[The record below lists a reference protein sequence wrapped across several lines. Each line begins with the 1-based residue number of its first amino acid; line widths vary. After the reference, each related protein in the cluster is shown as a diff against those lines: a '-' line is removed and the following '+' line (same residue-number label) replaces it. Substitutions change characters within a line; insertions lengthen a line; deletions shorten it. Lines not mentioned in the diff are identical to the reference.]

1 MRALKIAGAATAA
14 VIVVLALL
22 LIIGI
27 PSGFLSSEIQS
38 RVEGETGYRLT
49 ISGGTKIGLWPKLN
63 VTLTDVTLEN
73 PKDPESSNRLTVG
86 RVQADMTLAS
96 VWSGHPQIT
105 ELTIA
110 RPVLYHPLLRERT
123 RVPNPSPRP
132 TTSSERDTNALAID
146 RVTVTDGTL
155 VSFNRRDRVEN
166 RIGGINA
173 DATISGDRKIRI
185 TGSARAS
192 EHPLKFEIKATAP
205 LPPMERQNIPVELT
219 FEAPGALP
227 APLSAKAEVRLN
239 GAVVMINGVTG
250 TLGDDAFNGW

>member
-27 PSGFLSSEIQS
+27 PSGFLSSEIQA
-38 RVEGETGYRLT
+38 RVERETGYRLT

-73 PKDPESSNRLTVG
+73 PKEPETSNRLTVG

-105 ELTIA
+105 ELVIA
-110 RPVLYHPLLRERT
+110 RPVLHHPLLRERT
-123 RVPNPSPRP
+123 RVPNPSAKSP
-132 TTSSERDTNALAID
+132 SSERDSNGLAID
-146 RVTVTDGTL
+146 RITVTDGTL
-155 VSFNRRDRVEN
+155 VAFNLRDRVEN
-166 RIGGINA
+166 RITGINA
-173 DATISGDRKIRI
+173 DAAIDDRTIKI

-192 EHPLKFEIKATAP
+192 EHPLKFELK
-205 LPPMERQNIPVELT
+205 
-219 FEAPGALP
+219 
-227 APLSAKAEVRLN
+227 
-239 GAVVMINGVTG
+239 
-250 TLGDDAFNGW
+250 